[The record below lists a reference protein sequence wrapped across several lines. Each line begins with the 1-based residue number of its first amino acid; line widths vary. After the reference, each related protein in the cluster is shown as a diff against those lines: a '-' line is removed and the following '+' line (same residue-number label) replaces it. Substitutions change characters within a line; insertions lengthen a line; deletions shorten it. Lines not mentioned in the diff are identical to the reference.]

1 MTHLERLLK
10 ECLLRR
16 SLTSAAK
23 AVDENKPVIAAVNRC
38 ATQNRSRDRVFPQIV
53 RMPAFAVFLAM
64 TLLLIA
70 PAVFANDYGAIR
82 GVVHDPQ
89 HRPIQNAM
97 VMLHAKTSEWAK
109 SVTTDATG
117 GFQFN
122 AVALGN
128 YSVSVASQGFAQTAQ
143 DVTVISGTVPVVH
156 FQLQVASAN
165 EKVTVSG
172 SPAVVASDSFTPTTL
187 VSRLDIERTP
197 GADSTNSMAM
207 ITDYVPGTY
216 VTHDMLHMRG
226 GHQTTWLLDGIPVIN
241 TAIAQNLGPQFD
253 PKDMDYVEV
262 DRGSYGAEF
271 GDRTYGVF
279 NVVPR
284 TGFERN
290 NQAELTV
297 TAGNFYQT
305 DDALSFGSH
314 TGRFAYYASVNGN
327 RSNLG
332 LQPPVPEVV
341 HDAENGV
348 GGFGSFIF
356 NVDPSDQLRLMT
368 SVRRDYYQIPY
379 DPNPNDFENS
389 NPNGYPSIGLRDGQT
404 ETDTGI
410 LFTWLHTFNS
420 HFLTTVSPF
429 YHYNSGDYASN
440 PNDIPIATTENRA
453 STYVGGQASF
463 AANYKKNDLQA
474 GFLSF
479 YQHDNQVFGAIFNDG
494 SGDPPIAIGES
505 PTANLETFYID
516 DKFNPFS
523 WLTLSAGMRPT
534 RFSEGNFSAGSLD
547 PPISESAIS
556 PRFGATVTIP
566 KLRWTFR
573 AFYGHYYQ
581 APPIE
586 TVSGP
591 VESLC
596 APPSCEFLPLH
607 GERDEEHQFGVTIP
621 YRGWVV
627 DADTFKTDVANF
639 LDHNNIGA
647 SNIFFPLT
655 DTRALIRGWELT
667 LRSPRI
673 AHRGQVHLAYSNQ
686 IAEGGGVITGGL
698 DNVAVCPP
706 GVYLCPLDH
715 DQRNTLNVGGDVN
728 LPWRSYASTNVYY
741 GSGFTNGQQG
751 VPGWPY
757 SGAYLP
763 SHTTFDL
770 SLGKDFSE
778 RFTASLTALN
788 VSNHRVIYDDSL
800 TYGGFHWNL
809 PRQIY
814 VQVRYRFRY

>member
-1 MTHLERLLK
+1 MIRFKLLAFAA
-10 ECLLRR
+10 LLVIA
-16 SLTSAAK
+16 SAA
-23 AVDENKPVIAAVNRC
+23 
-38 ATQNRSRDRVFPQIV
+38 
-53 RMPAFAVFLAM
+53 
-64 TLLLIA
+64 
-70 PAVFANDYGAIR
+70 FANDYGAVR

-89 HRPIQNAM
+89 HRPIQDAM
-97 VMLHAKTSEWAK
+97 VMLKAKSSDWAK
-109 SVTTDATG
+109 SVTTDANG
-117 GFQFN
+117 EFQFN
-122 AVALGN
+122 AVALGE
-128 YSVSVASQGFAQTAQ
+128 YSVSVASKGFAQTAQ
-143 DVTVISGTVPVVH
+143 DVIVISGSVPVVH
-156 FQLQVASAN
+156 FQLQVAAAN
-165 EKVTVSG
+165 EKISVSATP
-172 SPAVVASDSFTPTTL
+172 PAVATDSFTPTTL

-197 GADSTNSMAM
+197 GADASNSMAM
-207 ITDYVPGTY
+207 ITDYVPGAY

-226 GHQTTWLLDGIPVIN
+226 GHQTSWLLDGIPVIN

-253 PKDMDYVEV
+253 PKDLDYVEV
-262 DRGSYGAEF
+262 NRGSYSAEF

-290 NQAELTV
+290 NQAELV
-297 TAGNFYQT
+297 MTAGNFYQT

-314 TGRFAYYASVNGN
+314 TDRFAYYASVNAN
-327 RSNLG
+327 RRNLG
-332 LQPPVPEVV
+332 LQTPVPQVV

-356 NVDPSDQLRLMT
+356 NVNPSDQLRLMT
-368 SVRRDYYQIPY
+368 SVRRDYFQIPY
-379 DPNPNDFENS
+379 DSNPNDIEN
-389 NPNGYPSIGLRDGQT
+389 GLVDGQLTGLYPSLDLRDNQT
-404 ETDTGI
+404 EVDTGV

-420 HFLTTVSPF
+420 HLLTTVSPF

-440 PNDIPIATTENRA
+440 SNDIPIATTEDRA

-463 AANYKKNDLQA
+463 AANYKKNDLQV

-479 YQHDNQVFGAIFNDG
+479 YQHDSQLFGATFNPTYQVQCGTTGLPALCTNFTPD
-494 SGDPPIAIGES
+494 SEH
-505 PTANLETFYID
+505 PTANLETLYID
-516 DKFNPFS
+516 DRFNPFP

-534 RFSEGNFSAGSLD
+534 RFSEGNFPAGS
-547 PPISESAIS
+547 PETPVSESAIS

-581 APPIE
+581 APPLE
-586 TVSGP
+586 TVSGRL
-591 VESLC
+591 ESLC
-596 APPSCEFLPLH
+596 GLPEYACQFLTLH

-621 YRGWVV
+621 YRGWVL
-627 DADTFKTDVANF
+627 DADTFKTDAANF

-673 AHRGQVHLAYSNQ
+673 AHRAQIHLAYSNQ

-698 DNVAVCPP
+698 NNTDVCPP
-706 GVYLCPLDH
+706 NSNGTFPYLCPLDH
-715 DQRNTLNVGGDVN
+715 DQRNTLNAGGDVT

-741 GSGFTNGQQG
+741 GSGFDNGQQG

-757 SGAYLP
+757 PGQYLP
-763 SHTTFDL
+763 GHTTFDL
-770 SLGKDFSE
+770 SLGKDFGE
-778 RFTASLTALN
+778 RVSASVTALN
-788 VSNHRVIYDDSL
+788 VANRRVIYDDSV
-800 TYGGFHWNL
+800 TFGGFHWDL

-814 VQVRYRFRY
+814 LQVRYRFHY

>member
-1 MTHLERLLK
+1 MIGMKMIGLKTIGLKAIRL
-10 ECLLRR
+10 
-16 SLTSAAK
+16 SVSAV
-23 AVDENKPVIAAVNRC
+23 AVLFFIN
-38 ATQNRSRDRVFPQIV
+38 
-53 RMPAFAVFLAM
+53 VFL
-64 TLLLIA
+64 IV
-70 PAVFANDYGAIR
+70 PALANDFGAVR
-82 GVVHDPQ
+82 GVVHDPE
-89 HRPIQNAM
+89 HRPIQDAM
-97 VMLHAKTSEWAK
+97 VMLKAK
-109 SVTTDATG
+109 SSDWSKSVSTNANG
-117 GFQFN
+117 EFELN
-122 AVALGN
+122 AVPLGE
-128 YSVSVASQGFAQTAQ
+128 YSVSVARQGFAQTLQ
-143 DVTVISGTVPVVH
+143 NVTVMSGSVPVVH
-156 FQLQVASAN
+156 FQLRVANAN
-165 EKVTVSG
+165 EKVTVSAA
-172 SPAVVASDSFTPTTL
+172 PAVVATDSFTPTTL

-197 GADSTNSMAM
+197 GADSTNSLAM
-207 ITDYVPGTY
+207 ITDYVPGAY

-262 DRGSYGAEF
+262 NRGSYGAEF

-305 DDALSFGSH
+305 DDAISFGSH
-314 TGRFAYYASVNGN
+314 TDRFAYYVSANAN
-327 RSNLG
+327 RSSLG
-332 LQPPVPEVV
+332 LQPPVPQVV
-341 HDAENGV
+341 HDAVNGV

-356 NVDPSDQLRLMT
+356 NVDPSNQLRLMT
-368 SVRRDYYQIPY
+368 SIRRDYFQIPY

-404 ETDTGI
+404 EADAGV
-410 LFTWLHTFNS
+410 LLTWLHTFNS
-420 HFLTTVSPF
+420 HLLTTVSPF

-463 AANYKKNDLQA
+463 AANYKKNDLQIGA
-474 GFLSF
+474 VSF
-479 YQHDNQVFGAIFNDG
+479 YQHDSQVFGAIFNDG
-494 SGDPPIAIGES
+494 SGNSPFTIGEN

-534 RFSEGNFSAGSLD
+534 RFSEGSFSSDSAEE
-547 PPISESAIS
+547 PVSESAIS
-556 PRFGATVTIP
+556 PRFGATLTIP

-591 VESLC
+591 LEGLC
-596 APPSCEFLPLH
+596 QPPACGFLPLH

-621 YRGWVV
+621 YRGWIL
-627 DADTFKTDVANF
+627 DADTFKTNVSNF
-639 LDHNNIGA
+639 LDHNNLGA
-647 SNIFFPLT
+647 SNIFFPIT
-655 DTRALIRGWELT
+655 ISQAEIRGWELT

-673 AHRGQVHLAYSNQ
+673 ANHGQIHLAYSNQ

-698 DNVAVCPP
+698 TDFAAVCPP
-706 GVYLCPLDH
+706 GVDLCPLDH
-715 DQRNTLNVGGDVN
+715 DQRNTLNVGGDIT
-728 LPWRSYASTNVYY
+728 LPKRSYASTNVYY

-757 SGAYLP
+757 TGAYLP
-763 SHTTFDL
+763 GHTTFDL
-770 SLGKDFSE
+770 SVGKDFGE
-778 RFTASLTALN
+778 RFSASLNALN
-788 VSNHRVIYDDSL
+788 VANHRVIYDDSL
-800 TYGGFHWNL
+800 TYGGFHWDL

-814 VQVRYRFRY
+814 VQVRYRFHY

>member
-1 MTHLERLLK
+1 MKMIGLKTIGLKAIRL
-10 ECLLRR
+10 
-16 SLTSAAK
+16 SVSAV
-23 AVDENKPVIAAVNRC
+23 AVLFFIN
-38 ATQNRSRDRVFPQIV
+38 
-53 RMPAFAVFLAM
+53 VFL
-64 TLLLIA
+64 IV
-70 PAVFANDYGAIR
+70 PALANDFGAVR
-82 GVVHDPQ
+82 GVVHDPE
-89 HRPIQNAM
+89 HRPIQDAM
-97 VMLHAKTSEWAK
+97 VMLRAK
-109 SVTTDATG
+109 SSDWSKSVSTNANG
-117 GFQFN
+117 EFELN
-122 AVALGN
+122 AVPLGE
-128 YSVSVASQGFAQTAQ
+128 YSVSVASQGFAQTLQ
-143 DVTVISGTVPVVH
+143 NVTVMSGSVPVVH
-156 FQLQVASAN
+156 FQLRVANAN
-165 EKVTVSG
+165 EKVTVSAA
-172 SPAVVASDSFTPTTL
+172 PAVVATDSFTPTTL

-197 GADSTNSMAM
+197 GADSTNSLAM
-207 ITDYVPGTY
+207 ITDYVPGAY

-262 DRGSYGAEF
+262 NRGSYGAEF

-305 DDALSFGSH
+305 DDAISFGSH
-314 TGRFAYYASVNGN
+314 TDRFAYYVSANAN
-327 RSNLG
+327 RSSLG
-332 LQPPVPEVV
+332 LQPPVPQVV
-341 HDAENGV
+341 HDAVNGV

-356 NVDPSDQLRLMT
+356 NVDPSNQLRLMT
-368 SVRRDYYQIPY
+368 SIRRDYFQIPY

-404 ETDTGI
+404 EADAGV
-410 LFTWLHTFNS
+410 LLTWLHTFNS
-420 HFLTTVSPF
+420 HLLTTVSPF

-463 AANYKKNDLQA
+463 AANYKKNDLQIGA
-474 GFLSF
+474 VSF
-479 YQHDNQVFGAIFNDG
+479 YQHDSQVFGAIFNDG
-494 SGDPPIAIGES
+494 SGNSPFTIGEN

-534 RFSEGNFSAGSLD
+534 RFSEGSFSSHSAEE
-547 PPISESAIS
+547 PVSESAIS
-556 PRFGATVTIP
+556 PRFGATLTIP

-591 VESLC
+591 LEGLC
-596 APPSCEFLPLH
+596 QPPACGFLPLH

-621 YRGWVV
+621 YRGWIL
-627 DADTFKTDVANF
+627 DADTFKTNVSNF
-639 LDHNNIGA
+639 LDHNNLGA
-647 SNIFFPLT
+647 SNIFFPIT
-655 DTRALIRGWELT
+655 ISQAEIRGWELT

-673 AHRGQVHLAYSNQ
+673 ANHGQIHLAYSNQ

-698 DNVAVCPP
+698 TDFAAVCPP
-706 GVYLCPLDH
+706 GVDLCPLDH
-715 DQRNTLNVGGDVN
+715 DQRNTLNVGGDIT
-728 LPWRSYASTNVYY
+728 LPKRSYASTNVYY

-757 SGAYLP
+757 TGAYLP
-763 SHTTFDL
+763 GHTTFDL
-770 SLGKDFSE
+770 SVGKDFGE
-778 RFTASLTALN
+778 RFSASLNALN
-788 VSNHRVIYDDSL
+788 VANHRVIYDDSL
-800 TYGGFHWNL
+800 TYGGFHWDL

-814 VQVRYRFRY
+814 VQVRYRFHY